1 MEKYLIVGTGG
12 VGGSIAGFLALA
24 GKDVTCIARGKHLEA
39 IREKGLHLRSDLKG
53 NHFLPVQACTA
64 EEYNEKANVIFVC
77 VKGYSL
83 DSIKDLLEKASDKDT
98 LIIPILNV
106 YGTGPRIGQL
116 VSHVTVLDGCIYI
129 VGFVSGPGEITQM
142 GKIFRLV
149 FGARPQQGVAPE
161 RLETIADVLRKA
173 GIKADISDDINRD
186 TFIKWSFISAMAC
199 TGAYHDVPMGP
210 LQHPGAERDTFIGLS
225 KESSEIGRKMGIT
238 YAEDPI
244 GYNLK
249 VIDNP
254 TSGKGFVEMLLP
266 IKFLAGGGW
275 KFTGYEGLASHGGT
289 LGLMIALWLYCRKTK
304 LHYMDVVDMIAVATP
319 ITACFIRLANL
330 MNSEIIGN
338 PTDVPWAFVFERV
351 DMLPRHPGQL
361 YEAIAY
367 LILFFIM
374 IYLYKN
380 YSKKLHRGFF
390 FGLCLAYIF
399 TFRFFIEFVKQNQE
413 AFEDNMMF
421 NMGQWLSVP
430 FIIIG
435 FYFMFFYDR
444 KKVAKK

>member
-1 MEKYLIVGTGG
+1 MEYSSFLSFIIVHYQFRDKKIDEKKFDPLFFYCFFGILI
-12 VGGSIAGFLALA
+12 
-24 GKDVTCIARGKHLEA
+24 
-39 IREKGLHLRSDLKG
+39 
-53 NHFLPVQACTA
+53 
-64 EEYNEKANVIFVC
+64 
-77 VKGYSL
+77 
-83 DSIKDLLEKASDKDT
+83 
-98 LIIPILNV
+98 
-106 YGTGPRIGQL
+106 
-116 VSHVTVLDGCIYI
+116 
-129 VGFVSGPGEITQM
+129 
-142 GKIFRLV
+142 
-149 FGARPQQGVAPE
+149 GARLGHC
-161 RLETIADVLRKA
+161 LFYD
-173 GIKADISDDINRD
+173 
-186 TFIKWSFISAMAC
+186 
-199 TGAYHDVPMGP
+199 
-210 LQHPGAERDTFIGLS
+210 PGQYL
-225 KESSEIGRKMGIT
+225 
-238 YAEDPI
+238 
-244 GYNLK
+244 
-249 VIDNP
+249 

-338 PTDVPWAFVFERV
+338 PTNVPWAFVFERV

>member
-1 MEKYLIVGTGG
+1 MIQPLSIVWDFNP
-12 VGGSIAGFLALA
+12 VFFSIGSLDIRYYGLMWALA
-24 GKDVTCIARGKHLEA
+24 ILIGAKFFDNFCK
-39 IREKGLHLRSDLKG
+39 REGLPSK
-53 NHFLPVQACTA
+53 VS
-64 EEYNEKANVIFVC
+64 ESIF
-77 VKGYSL
+77 
-83 DSIKDLLEKASDKDT
+83 I
-98 LIIPILNV
+98 
-106 YGTGPRIGQL
+106 YGTLATI
-116 VSHVTVLDGCIYI
+116 I
-129 VGFVSGPGEITQM
+129 
-142 GKIFRLV
+142 
-149 FGARPQQGVAPE
+149 GARLGHC
-161 RLETIADVLRKA
+161 LFYD
-173 GIKADISDDINRD
+173 
-186 TFIKWSFISAMAC
+186 
-199 TGAYHDVPMGP
+199 
-210 LQHPGAERDTFIGLS
+210 PGQYL
-225 KESSEIGRKMGIT
+225 
-238 YAEDPI
+238 
-244 GYNLK
+244 
-249 VIDNP
+249 

-390 FGLCLAYIF
+390 FGLCLTYIF
-399 TFRFFIEFVKQNQE
+399 TFRFFIEFLKENQE
-413 AFEDNMMF
+413 AFEDQMMF
-421 NMGQWLSVP
+421 NMGQWLSIP
-430 FIIIG
+430 FVIIG
-435 FYFMFFYDR
+435 VYFMFFYDKK
-444 KKVAKK
+444 KKVA